1 MLKRNSCITR
11 LELKLKLVQ
20 GCGLLVP
27 LYEGL
32 CANSTLRKLIIARV
46 GTPQPP
52 ECAHVDKVPSTDMDA
67 GSLATMLRTNQSL
80 TLLDIM
86 SSGIVC
92 NASVFEDGLSQNCT
106 LEELHIRVDAAGAEA
121 LMAALTPVGDTTSIA
136 GGHLKSLWLGDS
148 SQVSQCFPTANAL
161 GCMLASNKSLTAL
174 SLNSAPYNKQK
185 WASTILPA
193 LESNHSLQ
201 QLKVHHCQEVDGGLV
216 FDAIL
221 DLLEANT
228 SITKI

>member
-136 GGHLKSLWLGDS
+136 ASTVLLTTSRSGLQPSFQRLKATTPSNNLKFTIARKWMVGLFLTLS
-148 SQVSQCFPTANAL
+148 WIFSRPTPP
-161 GCMLASNKSLTAL
+161 SPKSDWEAHL
-174 SLNSAPYNKQK
+174 SLR
-185 WASTILPA
+185 
-193 LESNHSLQ
+193 
-201 QLKVHHCQEVDGGLV
+201 KVKLNMCRQV
-216 FDAIL
+216 
-221 DLLEANT
+221 
-228 SITKI
+228 